1 MLETVDATMS
11 STEALLR
18 PCQKQSDAPR
28 RMSKAV
34 GFIPILLTEE
44 DINASYYQGDFLLWV
59 PDVTQNGR
67 LGLHEAPLRVP
78 AVPDKAVTG

>member
-1 MLETVDATMS
+1 MEVSILETVDATMS

-44 DINASYYQGDFLLWV
+44 DINASYYQGDFLL
-59 PDVTQNGR
+59 
-67 LGLHEAPLRVP
+67 
-78 AVPDKAVTG
+78 